1 MQSQETGKDVVSLA
15 PTKAFFVHML
25 TKDIELEDAILD
37 LLDNCVDGALRSA
50 KTPLDLERPYA
61 GYYAELAFSGTGFSI
76 KDNCGGISNAVR
88 DSAFRLGRPPG
99 DKTDENLPTVGT
111 YGIGMK
117 RAVFKVGFDCLIQSH
132 TANSGF
138 SVHISREWMAQEDT
152 WEIPVE
158 DFASKEPAGTTI
170 TVTDLRAGVAAAFDG
185 PASFR
190 DTFKSRVS
198 QYYSVLIDKG
208 FEVRIDTIPIPAMPL
223 SLRSADFEAVAEAK
237 GIAPYIYE
245 SDSDGVQV
253 EVMVGFFAPF
263 ESDPDEDPTAG
274 RAEEAGWTIVCN
286 DRVIVYK
293 DKSILTGWG
302 DGAPNYHPQF
312 RQISG
317 LVTFTSAEPAK
328 LPITTTKRGINAQ
341 NPVFLEVR
349 KRMRDGLTVFTSFT
363 NSLKK
368 LDVKDRDNLFRSASP
383 VEVKVLRVQAAK
395 IKPDSWAKERGGT
408 GRIYYPPLPKV
419 AESNNRKMVFSRPI
433 DQIRK
438 VARFLLG
445 EPDTLPSET
454 AAAAFDH
461 VLGLSKAKK

>member
-1 MQSQETGKDVVSLA
+1 MRNTETGKDEVSLA

-37 LLDNCVDGALRSA
+37 LLDNCVDGALRSVR
-50 KTPLDLERPYA
+50 TPKDVERPYE
-61 GYYAELAFSGTGFSI
+61 GYHAELTFSGTEFSI
-76 KDNCGGISNAVR
+76 EDNCGGISDAVR

-117 RAVFKVGFDCLIQSH
+117 RAIFKIGSDCLIQTH
-132 TANSGF
+132 TKTSGF

-158 DFASKEPAGTTI
+158 DHRSDKPAGTKITI
-170 TVTDLRAGVAAAFDG
+170 TDLRPDVTGTFDG
-185 PASFR
+185 PTSFR
-190 DTFKSRVS
+190 DSFKSRVS
-198 QYYSVLIDKG
+198 QYYSILIEKG
-208 FEVRIDTIPIPAMPL
+208 FEVRIDKKPVPAMPL
-223 SLRSADFEAVAEAK
+223 SLRWADFETISESS

-245 SDSDGVQV
+245 SDSDGVKV
-253 EVMVGFFAPF
+253 ELLVGFVSPF
-263 ESDPDEDPTAG
+263 DADPEEDPTAG

-286 DRVIVYK
+286 DRVVVYK
-293 DKSILTGWG
+293 DKTILTGWG

-317 LVTFTSAEPAK
+317 LATFTSATPYK

-341 NPVFLEVR
+341 NPIFLEVR

-368 LDVKDRDNLFRSASP
+368 LDSNERDNLFRSASP
-383 VEVKVLRVQAAK
+383 VEVKALRGRTEK
-395 IKPDSWAKERGGT
+395 IKASSWTKERGGA
-408 GRIYYPPLPKV
+408 GRIYYPPLPKF
-419 AESNNRKMVFSRPI
+419 AESTNKKMMFSRPI

-438 VARFLLG
+438 VAKFLLG
-445 EPDTLPSET
+445 EPDTTPSKT
-454 AAAAFDH
+454 AEAAFDH
-461 VLGLSKAKK
+461 ALGLSKVKR